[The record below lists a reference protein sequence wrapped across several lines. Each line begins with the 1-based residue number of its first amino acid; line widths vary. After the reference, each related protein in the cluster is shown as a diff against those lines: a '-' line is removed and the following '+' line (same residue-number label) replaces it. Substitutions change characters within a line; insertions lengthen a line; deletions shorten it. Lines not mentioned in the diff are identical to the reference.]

1 MKRPGVILPLPGWDA
16 SPLQGSPQYQFC
28 QDPFTHLGG
37 ERHCKSKGPV
47 LPKNTTQ
54 CPQNEF
60 HLANPAHSIRR
71 RELEHIIIIK
81 RNSIVIFRWANFKV
95 LNTSWSNVSSP
106 KSEENLRGRCFRI
119 DKNTSHF
126 RHWKKVSYGFPKVMR
141 LRPKVFGEWTK
152 INKFENTQFTLE
164 WANRKPYSTA

>member
-1 MKRPGVILPLPGWDA
+1 MLVHCDKVHHSINFVR
-16 SPLQGSPQYQFC
+16 
-28 QDPFTHLGG
+28 THLYTWV
-37 ERHCKSKGPV
+37 ERGTVRAKGRSYPRTQHNV
-47 LPKNTTQ
+47 PKMN
-54 CPQNEF
+54 PEP
-60 HLANPAHSIRR
+60 ANPAHSIRR
-71 RELEHIIIIK
+71 RELGHIIIIK
-81 RNSIVIFRWANFKV
+81 RCSIVIFRWANFKV

-164 WANRKPYSTA
+164 WANRKTYSTA